1 MSDLSF
7 SEKYIN
13 NSHQKAIKE
22 QRQFQ
27 AFNNVDVFVKDAL
40 PEDFDL
46 KYVLH
51 KVETLIPDYLMSNV
65 DSIYV
70 GQFDEFTKRQVN
82 ALYKDGALYI
92 TNIQDNE
99 EDMVDDVVHEISHSI
114 EEFAGEDIYGD
125 GRVENEFLGKRQKL
139 FYILREEGYNVELKD
154 FLNSNYDKNFDMFLY
169 QDVGYELMVSFTM
182 GLFLSSYSVTS
193 LREYFA
199 IGFEYYYLKDR
210 KHIENISP
218 ILFEKLQYISS
229 F

>member
-1 MSDLSF
+1 VSDLSF